1 MFTIT
6 PAVFAGLPAHKP
18 RILIVSLRDLGDA
31 LLAAALGPAVRFLR
45 PDAETWLLTFR
56 RNASI
61 IEGVPGID
69 GVITVEDKPNL
80 PDLLSDLRCLWN
92 PFRVVRLHAYERPRL
107 LLRVRGRAKTGNARD
122 AGSFAPESHLRPYS
136 FGRFRAPTRSHRRPA
151 RSHCQGNRKVVRS
164 GSSSLRALQRVVG

>member
-45 PDAETWLLTFR
+45 PVA
-56 RNASI
+56 
-61 IEGVPGID
+61 
-69 GVITVEDKPNL
+69 
-80 PDLLSDLRCLWN
+80 SDLSPQRLHHRRRPGNRWRHHGRRQTESSRPALGPAVPLE